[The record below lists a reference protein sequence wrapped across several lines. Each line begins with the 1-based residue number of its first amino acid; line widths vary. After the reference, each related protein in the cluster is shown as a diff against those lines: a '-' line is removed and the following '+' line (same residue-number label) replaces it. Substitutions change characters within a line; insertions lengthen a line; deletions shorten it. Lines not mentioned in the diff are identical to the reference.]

1 MTRGC
6 NLEAGGVRL
15 RLRKGYLHTAVLVV
29 AVVLLFVLDAPRSA
43 RWVTGVPAFLAAI
56 GYLQAAT
63 KT

>member
-6 NLEAGGVRL
+6 NLEAGGVRR
-15 RLRKGYLHTAVLVV
+15 RLRQGYLHTAVLVV
-29 AVVLLFVLDAPRSA
+29 ATVLLFVLDAPRAA
-43 RWVTGVPAFLAAI
+43 RWVVGLPAFLAAL

>member
-6 NLEAGGVRL
+6 NLEAGGIRL
-15 RLRKGYLHTAVLVV
+15 RLRQGYLHTAVLVV
-29 AVVLLFVLDAPRSA
+29 AVVLLIVLDAPREV
-43 RWVTGVPAFLAAI
+43 RWVVGLPAFLAAV

>member
-6 NLEAGGVRL
+6 NLEAGGIRL
-15 RLRKGYLHTAVLVV
+15 RLRQGYLHTAVLVV
-29 AVVLLFVLDAPRSA
+29 VVVLLFVLDAPRSV
-43 RWVTGVPAFLAAI
+43 RWIAGLPAFLAAI

>member
-6 NLEAGGVRL
+6 NLEAGGIRL
-15 RLRKGYLHTAVLVV
+15 RLRQGYLHTVVFLV
-29 AVVLLFVLDAPRSA
+29 AVVLLFVLGAPRSV
-43 RWVTGVPAFLAAI
+43 RWVAGLPAFLAAI

>member
-15 RLRKGYLHTAVLVV
+15 RLRQGYAHTVALVV
-29 AVVLLFVLDAPRSA
+29 AVVLLFVLDAPREV
-43 RWVTGVPAFLAAI
+43 RWVAGIPAFLAAI

>member
-6 NLEAGGVRL
+6 NLEAGGVRR
-15 RLRKGYLHTAVLVV
+15 RLRQGYLHTAVLVV
-29 AVVLLFVLDAPRSA
+29 AVVLLFVLDAPREV
-43 RWVTGVPAFLAAI
+43 RWVAGLPAFLSAV

>member
-6 NLEAGGVRL
+6 NLEAGGVRR
-15 RLRKGYLHTAVLVV
+15 RLRQGYLHTAVLVV
-29 AVVLLFVLDAPRSA
+29 VTVAFFALDAPREA
-43 RWVTGVPAFLAAI
+43 RWIVGLPAFLAAI

>member
-1 MTRGC
+1 MTSGC

-15 RLRKGYLHTAVLVV
+15 RLRQGYLHTAGLVV
-29 AVVLLFVLDAPRSA
+29 AVVLLFVLDAPRGV
-43 RWVTGVPAFLAAI
+43 RWIAGVPAFLAAV

>member
-6 NLEAGGVRL
+6 NLEAGGVRR
-15 RLRKGYLHTAVLVV
+15 RLQQGYLHTAVLLV
-29 AVVLLFVLDAPRSA
+29 AVVLLFVLDAPRQV
-43 RWVTGVPAFLAAI
+43 RWVAGVPAFLAAV

>member
-6 NLEAGGVRL
+6 N
-15 RLRKGYLHTAVLVV
+15 HTAVLLV
-29 AVVLLFVLDAPRSA
+29 ALVLLFVLDAPRSV
-43 RWVTGVPAFLAAI
+43 RWVAGLPAFLASI